1 MMLDIFALLVLGV
14 LVAVVIWLVVVVG
27 PIPGKIA
34 SKRGNP
40 HSDAIR
46 VLGWIGI
53 ITLGPAWLAALVW
66 AYAGP
71 AGGADLAGRVA
82 ALEDEVRRLG
92 GTRGGEAS

>member
-1 MMLDIFALLVLGV
+1 MMLDVFALLVLGV
-14 LVAVVIWLVVVVG
+14 LVAVVIWLVVVLG
-27 PIPGKIA
+27 PIPGNIA
-34 SKRGNP
+34 RKRENP

-66 AYAGP
+66 AYAGT
-71 AGGADLAGRVA
+71 AGGTDLAGRVA

>member
-40 HSDAIR
+40 RSDAIR

-82 ALEDEVRRLG
+82 ALEDEVRRLRG
-92 GTRGGEAS
+92 ARGGEAS